1 MYTTECEQPRPEEDR
16 CSVLYDDVTSHYDH
30 DHHQLQ
36 QLQDQLK
43 QACERELSV
52 VRQLQSANT
61 TIEDLREQLEGRL
74 DAIQGLRYELE
85 TSKRKE
91 TELQQQ
97 LENEIGICG
106 GQSDAVTLLE
116 MKAPIGDMLYAFL
129 SHTLMSNQQ
138 SLLLDRL
145 TAKNIITT
153 EECREIEALTT
164 VEEKVLMLVSKLRQ
178 TSTAE
183 IEHWLA
189 AISIV
194 GQKQLVEGKLQTFG
208 KYKIAF
214 YYYAFSA

>member
-1 MYTTECEQPRPEEDR
+1 M
-16 CSVLYDDVTSHYDH
+16 LYDDVTSHYDH

-106 GQSDAVTLLE
+106 GQSGAVTLLE

-145 TAKNIITT
+145 VAKNIITT